1 MAYNFPLL
9 GHETKDV
16 IPFECLRTFPHI
28 QEGETT
34 SFIHNSQMTQAIQ
47 QVILDK
53 KMIAL
58 SSLH

>member
-9 GHETKDV
+9 GHETKAV
-16 IPFECLRTFPHI
+16 ISLECLRTFPHI

-53 KMIAL
+53 KK
-58 SSLH
+58 